1 MVLALGFSLLVGAV
15 ASQRERPKLT
25 EADFRA
31 LFETCVRSTGKE
43 YLAAAAKVD
52 ATLRPRGRLSRS
64 GLNWLRSC
72 NRTWQERWARRIL
85 FARSANPH
93 RSRDPGRFFR
103 TGLRQIKR
111 AKTPQNG
118 QVQPGLRALNANCQ
132 LPLDPGHLESHKGLL
147 GLGVSYALPADIEF
161 LWKHEGTTQA
171 QRLYAV
177 KGIAQISSLPHWQA
191 MGYDLKDLPAYAE
204 HDRWFFPDLGELV
217 MHLLEREKDA
227 HVARELQRVLV
238 MIPDERVLE
247 RVRQQA
253 ASKDIAEPVRQ
264 RLAEVVPVMEQYL
277 NRLKSKSSGTTQPSR

>member
-1 MVLALGFSLLVGAV
+1 MVLALWSSLLVGAV

-31 LFETCVRSTGKE
+31 LFETCMRNTGKE
-43 YLAAAAKVD
+43 YFAAAAKVD

-64 GLNWLRSC
+64 GLNWLRTC

-93 RSRDPGRFFR
+93 RGWDPGRFFR

-111 AKTPQNG
+111 AKPPQNG
-118 QVQPGLRALNANCQ
+118 HVQPGLRALSANCQ
-132 LPLDPGHLESHKGLL
+132 LPLDPGHLESHKAQL

-177 KGIAQISSLPHWQA
+177 EGIAQITGLPHWQA

-217 MHLLEREKDA
+217 MHLLEREKDVY
-227 HVARELQRVLV
+227 VARELQRVLV
-238 MIPDERVLE
+238 MIPDQRVLE
-247 RVRQQA
+247 RVRQHA
-253 ASKDIAEPVRQ
+253 ASKDLAEPVRQ
-264 RLAEVVPVMEQYL
+264 RFTEVVPVMQEHL
-277 NRLKSKSSGTTQPSR
+277 NRLKSKPPGTTQQGR